1 MFWERCFVE
10 EYYRKNVQNKM
21 GGKSPGGATRG
32 KALPCRGK
40 CWVAFGGKMTLGE
53 VFMQE

>member
-1 MFWERCFVE
+1 ME

-32 KALPCRGK
+32 KPCHAGANARG
-40 CWVAFGGKMTLGE
+40 AFGGKMVGE
-53 VFMQE
+53 YVQVVE

>member
-32 KALPCRGK
+32 KPLYCPKFR
-40 CWVAFGGKMTLGE
+40 E
-53 VFMQE
+53 VQKKRDKNKIKV